1 MVEMHADR
9 AQVERLEAAERRRM
23 LEDFWTSDIF
33 EWIQEKQEQEG
44 FIVLGKKGGLFL
56 RTRKKKDPS

>member
-33 EWIQEKQEQEG
+33 E
-44 FIVLGKKGGLFL
+44 
-56 RTRKKKDPS
+56 